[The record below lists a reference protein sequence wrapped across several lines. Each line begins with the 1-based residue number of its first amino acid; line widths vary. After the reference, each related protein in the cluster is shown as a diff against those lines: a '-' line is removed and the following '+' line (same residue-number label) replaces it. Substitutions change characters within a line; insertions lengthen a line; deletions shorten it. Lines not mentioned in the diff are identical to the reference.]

1 MQDERRGTG
10 DRKPAT
16 GGDRPA
22 FGSERSGLASVTSLA
37 GAGIEF
43 AVAIVLFLYIGK
55 WLDARFGTAPVL
67 MIVGVFLGAAGGFY
81 GLYRSLMA
89 EQPRSHARKREQRG
103 K

>member
-1 MQDERRGTG
+1 MQDERRGAG
-10 DRKPAT
+10 DRRA
-16 GGDRPA
+16 A
-22 FGSERSGLASVTSLA
+22 FGSERSGLASATTLA

-43 AVAIVLFLYIGK
+43 AVAIVGFLYLGK
-55 WLDARFGTAPVL
+55 WLDARFGTSPVL

-89 EQPRSHARKREQRG
+89 KQPRSHNAKREPRG